1 MRQTAMAAA
10 TASRGLRCDTSRVAG
25 AFLFILI
32 YYTNV
37 YFRFTQCVET
47 GMAALASALGSR
59 DTTRLEPLVSL
70 FFVFYFIFFTLML
83 F

>member
-1 MRQTAMAAA
+1 MAAA
-10 TASRGLRCDTSRVAG
+10 TASGGLRRDMSRVAG
-25 AFLFILI
+25 AFLFLF

-37 YFRFTQCVET
+37 YSRFTQCVET

-70 FFVFYFIFFTLML
+70 FFVFYFILL
-83 F
+83 H